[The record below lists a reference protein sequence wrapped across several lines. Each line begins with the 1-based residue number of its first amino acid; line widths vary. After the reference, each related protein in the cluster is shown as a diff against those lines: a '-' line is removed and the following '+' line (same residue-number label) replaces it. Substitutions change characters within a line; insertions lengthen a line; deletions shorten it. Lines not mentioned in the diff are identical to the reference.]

1 MPLSLTIL
9 RTSSSFWG
17 GSIIAH
23 FYTGAAVLHNGPG
36 HPVGAP
42 GHVRAA
48 HSKDRM
54 ALPAEPPSPIGTELH
69 ALREENRT
77 LYGVIKMVSSSLELV
92 PMLQGVVDLATEATG
107 CHACFIYLLEDA
119 ELVIRAASPVFGEAV
134 GNVRF
139 SVQEGLTGWVARHR
153 RPEFIR
159 DRAMADPR
167 MKYVPLLEEESFQ
180 SMAAVPILSRA
191 GETIG
196 VIVLHTRAPHEF
208 GEDTPNLLTHIASL
222 VSGAIENAQLYDRER
237 RRVDALTGLS
247 ELAQQVAA
255 APGAAELGAVLV
267 RGTAALLRADACQLL
282 RVEADGETVVP
293 LASFPEA
300 LPAPA
305 LTSVAEVMLAGL
317 ESRSGPGRRRAG
329 RALWPDET
337 SGRRAGHAAGRRRR
351 ARRACCAW
359 PRDQGRGL
367 RGRGRRD
374 LPRHRP
380 PGGGGDQAR
389 RADRGPDQG
398 QHDQG
403 SVRGARCRGDDVRRR
418 QGRRGPLRPQRRPTS
433 CCRPSP
439 PARRASSP
447 PASGGWRPRRSGRG
461 LAELAPRSAIEA
473 GPGPVRALLAFGSA
487 RRGTVDG
494 LLRSAR
500 ELGQAH
506 GAVIGVSEL
515 RDGPADAP
523 GAYREAG
530 DAATIAH
537 ALLRDGGAIAYSQ
550 VGAYRYLV
558 QIGADDAPRDRMRA
572 AVDLLIDYDRR
583 RRTALLDTLERYLS
597 ERRSVIESARAL
609 YIHPNTLR
617 QRLGRIEEL
626 TGLDLDEDDLLSLEL
641 AIKLARLHGR
651 PDAAS

>member
-1 MPLSLTIL
+1 
-9 RTSSSFWG
+9 
-17 GSIIAH
+17 
-23 FYTGAAVLHNGPG
+23 
-36 HPVGAP
+36 
-42 GHVRAA
+42 
-48 HSKDRM
+48 M
-54 ALPAEPPSPIGTELH
+54 ALNAESPTPIGTELH
-69 ALREENRT
+69 SLREENRT
-77 LYGVIKMVSSSLELV
+77 LYGVIKLVSSSLELA

-107 CHACFIYLLEDA
+107 CHACFIYLLEDS
-119 ELVIRAASPVFGEAV
+119 ELIIRAASPVFGEAV

-159 DRAMADPR
+159 DRAMQDPR
-167 MKYVPLLEEESFQ
+167 MKYVPRLEEESFQ

-267 RGTAALLRADACQLL
+267 RGTATLLHADACQLL
-282 RVEADGETVVP
+282 RVEADGDTVLP
-293 LASFPEA
+293 LAAFPEA

-317 ESRSGPGRRRAG
+317 ENRSRRN
-329 RALWPDET
+329 
-337 SGRRAGHAAGRRRR
+337 
-351 ARRACCAW
+351 
-359 PRDQGRGL
+359 
-367 RGRGRRD
+367 
-374 LPRHRP
+374 
-380 PGGGGDQAR
+380 
-389 RADRGPDQG
+389 
-398 QHDQG
+398 
-403 SVRGARCRGDDVRRR
+403 
-418 QGRRGPLRPQRRPTS
+418 
-433 CCRPSP
+433 P
-439 PARRASSP
+439 PARRAGRVLWPSQTLADVLVTPLAAGGERVGVLCVASQRDRAFGDEDVEIARAVAHLAAVAIKRAELIEGLTKANTIKDLFEALAAGATTFAAAKAAEVRCDLNAP
-447 PASGGWRPRRSGRG
+447 YLVLSAQPAGSRAQSTGEWRVEAEAVGRG

-473 GPGPVRALLAFGSA
+473 GPGPVRALLALGA
-487 RRGTVDG
+487 TRRTTVDE
-494 LLRSAR
+494 LLREAR
-500 ELGQAH
+500 EIGQAH
-506 GAVIGVSEL
+506 GAVVGVSEL
-515 RDGPADAP
+515 RESPADAP
-523 GAYREAG
+523 GAYREAR

-558 QIGADDAPRDRMRA
+558 QIGTDDAPRDRMRA

-651 PDAAS
+651 PDARG